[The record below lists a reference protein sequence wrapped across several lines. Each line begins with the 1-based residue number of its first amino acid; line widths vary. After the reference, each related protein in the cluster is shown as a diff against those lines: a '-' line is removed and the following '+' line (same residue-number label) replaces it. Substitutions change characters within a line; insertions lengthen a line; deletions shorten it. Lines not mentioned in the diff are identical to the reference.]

1 MLRGKV
7 KKRIRCIYL
16 CAMLLFSCILSKL
29 GYEQIFHHDT
39 IMERAFELWQRDF
52 AVAGIRGSIISADGT
67 ILAQDM
73 PASSVVVVPSQI
85 QDPKQ
90 AAAQLAAILH
100 ADETELYEKI
110 TKKVSTQKLQPEG
123 RQIDEEQA
131 AAIEQLQLEGVYLVR
146 DSQRYYPKGNYLGQ
160 VLGFTGIDNQGLAG
174 LELQYDAVLKAQNG
188 SLKIPFDA
196 KGQNVTLYEETYNA
210 SGNGLNVIL
219 TIDSH
224 IQDIMEREMTNL
236 MERYQPKQALAIAMN
251 PNTGEILGMIS
262 KPDFDPNHYEEYDQS
277 IINRNLPIWM
287 SYEPGSTFKS
297 VTFAAALDYNLF
309 DMFKDTY
316 FDKGYEIVEG
326 ARIKSWRA
334 GGHGLQTF
342 LQVLENSSNPGFVEI
357 SRRLGI
363 DRLYTSIQSFGFGE
377 KTGVDLPGESSGI
390 LFEKEAMGE
399 LEAAT
404 TAFGQGIAVTPIQLV
419 CAFSA
424 IVNGG
429 TLYTPHITKAFTDPI
444 SNDVLLEVGTQAKRK
459 VISEETSE
467 KMRYALESVVA
478 NGGGKSAYINGY
490 RIGGKTGTAQKA
502 VDGVYMENEYILS
515 FISAAPMEDPQ
526 IVIYVAV
533 DAPQNDVQYGGTV
546 VAPVVK
552 AMYEDILPYMGIEK
566 NEEQLPK
573 KIVWPETEAVV
584 LQDFIGMKKEEVK
597 QEGISFEFIGEGN
610 TVIDQLPSPGVT
622 LTEEGKVWIYLGEDT
637 FK

>member
-1 MLRGKV
+1 
-7 KKRIRCIYL
+7 
-16 CAMLLFSCILSKL
+16 
-29 GYEQIFHHDT
+29 
-39 IMERAFELWQRDF
+39 
-52 AVAGIRGSIISADGT
+52 
-67 ILAQDM
+67 
-73 PASSVVVVPSQI
+73 
-85 QDPKQ
+85 
-90 AAAQLAAILH
+90 
-100 ADETELYEKI
+100 
-110 TKKVSTQKLQPEG
+110 
-123 RQIDEEQA
+123 
-131 AAIEQLQLEGVYLVR
+131 
-146 DSQRYYPKGNYLGQ
+146 
-160 VLGFTGIDNQGLAG
+160 
-174 LELQYDAVLKAQNG
+174 
-188 SLKIPFDA
+188 
-196 KGQNVTLYEETYNA
+196 
-210 SGNGLNVIL
+210 
-219 TIDSH
+219 
-224 IQDIMEREMTNL
+224 
-236 MERYQPKQALAIAMN
+236 
-251 PNTGEILGMIS
+251 
-262 KPDFDPNHYEEYDQS
+262 
-277 IINRNLPIWM
+277 M

-490 RIGGKTGTAQKA
+490 RIGERQVLHKKRWMACIWKMNISYRSFRQHQWKTRKSLF
-502 VDGVYMENEYILS
+502 ML
-515 FISAAPMEDPQ
+515 
-526 IVIYVAV
+526 
-533 DAPQNDVQYGGTV
+533 
-546 VAPVVK
+546 
-552 AMYEDILPYMGIEK
+552 L
-566 NEEQLPK
+566 
-573 KIVWPETEAVV
+573 
-584 LQDFIGMKKEEVK
+584 
-597 QEGISFEFIGEGN
+597 
-610 TVIDQLPSPGVT
+610 
-622 LTEEGKVWIYLGEDT
+622 
-637 FK
+637 